1 LKSAM
6 VGNTYYA
13 AVKTTYKG
21 GKSCVW
27 AAVFKIKTECGKYY
41 NFSYKDM
48 DETCVPA
55 EYQCSKGILKLLTET
70 DPTCAKE
77 WREHCWEYHKRKKEK
92 EALDVLSVGSKIK
105 IVNQFSLNNGIKPG
119 DEIILTKKQGTKRK
133 FWTDGYYHWGKQ
145 LIPDKYDIVA

>member
-1 LKSAM
+1 
-6 VGNTYYA
+6 
-13 AVKTTYKG
+13 
-21 GKSCVW
+21 
-27 AAVFKIKTECGKYY
+27 
-41 NFSYKDM
+41 M